1 MKCPFCQHPDTQV
14 VETREVEDGTA
25 LRRRRRCAGCDKRFT
40 TYERAEVSFP
50 AVVKKDGRRVEYS
63 RPKLAASL
71 ALALRKRP
79 VAAEEVDAAIG
90 RIEQRLLQTGARE
103 LESARLGEWVM
114 DELKRLDEVA
124 YVRFASV
131 YRSFKD
137 PAQFVQILE
146 EMARGGQPRATA
158 RRPAQG
164 RRKP

>member
-50 AVVKKDGRRVEYS
+50 AVVKKDGRRMEYS
-63 RPKLAASL
+63 RDKLSASL

-90 RIEQRLLQTGARE
+90 RIEQRLLQTGVRE
-103 LESARLGEWVM
+103 LESARIGEWVM
-114 DELKRLDEVA
+114 DELKGLDEVS

-146 EMARGGQPRATA
+146 EMARSGQARRSPRA
-158 RRPAQG
+158 G
-164 RRKP
+164 RKT

>member
-14 VETREVEDGTA
+14 VETREVEDATA

-63 RPKLAASL
+63 RAKLADSL

-90 RIEQRLLQTGARE
+90 RIEQHLLQTGARE
-103 LESARLGEWVM
+103 LDSAQLGEWVM
-114 DELKRLDEVA
+114 DELKRLDDVA

-146 EMARGGQPRATA
+146 EMARGGQPRVAS
-158 RRPAQG
+158 RRTPRGA
-164 RRKP
+164 RKP

>member
-103 LESARLGEWVM
+103 LESARLGAWVM
-114 DELKRLDEVA
+114 DELKRLGEVA
-124 YVRFASV
+124 YVRFA
-131 YRSFKD
+131 
-137 PAQFVQILE
+137 
-146 EMARGGQPRATA
+146 
-158 RRPAQG
+158 
-164 RRKP
+164 

>member
-14 VETREVEDGTA
+14 VETREVEDGQA

-50 AVVKKDGRRVEYS
+50 GGVKQDGRRVDYS
-63 RPKLAASL
+63 RDKLAASL

-79 VAAEEVDAAIG
+79 VSADAVDAAIG
-90 RIEQRLLQTGARE
+90 RIEERLLQTGSRE
-103 LESARLGEWVM
+103 LESAQIGEWVM
-114 DELKRLDEVA
+114 DELKGLDEVS

-137 PAQFVQILE
+137 PAQFVHILE
-146 EMARGGQPRATA
+146 EMARGAQVRATP
-158 RRPAQG
+158 RRSPRG
-164 RRKP
+164 TRK

>member
-1 MKCPFCQHPDTQV
+1 MPFLPAPRHPGG
-14 VETREVEDGTA
+14 ETREVEDGQA

-50 AVVKKDGRRVEYS
+50 GVVKKDGRRVDYS
-63 RPKLAASL
+63 RDKLAASL

-79 VAAEEVDAAIG
+79 VSADAVDAAIG
-90 RIEQRLLQTGARE
+90 RIEERLLQTGSRE
-103 LESARLGEWVM
+103 LESAQIGEWVM
-114 DELKRLDEVA
+114 DELKRLDDVA

-146 EMARGGQPRATA
+146 EMARGGKTIRAPR
-158 RRPAQG
+158 G
-164 RRKP
+164 KKS

>member
-40 TYERAEVSFP
+40 TYERSEVSFP
-50 AVVKKDGRRVEYS
+50 AVVKKDGRRVDYS

-90 RIEQRLLQTGARE
+90 RIEQRLLQSGARE
-103 LESARLGEWVM
+103 LPSAQLGGWVM
-114 DELKRLDEVA
+114 DELKRLDDVA

-146 EMARGGQPRATA
+146 EMARGGAPRPSP
-158 RRPAQG
+158 RRAGAG
-164 RRKP
+164 RRKS

>member
-1 MKCPFCQHPDTQV
+1 M

-50 AVVKKDGRRVEYS
+50 AVVKKDGRRMEYS
-63 RPKLAASL
+63 RDKLSASL

-79 VAAEEVDAAIG
+79 VSAEAVDAAIG
-90 RIEQRLLQTGARE
+90 RIEERLLQSGARE
-103 LESARLGEWVM
+103 LPSAQLGEWVM
-114 DELKRLDEVA
+114 DELKRLDDVA

-146 EMARGGQPRATA
+146 EMARQPRRAP
-158 RRPAQG
+158 RP
-164 RRKP
+164 RKS

>member
-14 VETREVEDGTA
+14 VETREVEDATA

-63 RPKLAASL
+63 RDKLAASL

-79 VAAEEVDAAIG
+79 VAADEVDAAIG

-103 LESARLGEWVM
+103 LGSAHLGEWVM
-114 DELKRLDEVA
+114 DELKRLDEVS

-146 EMARGGQPRATA
+146 EMARGAKVRATP
-158 RRPAQG
+158 RRTPRTG
-164 RRKP
+164 RKA

>member
-14 VETREVEDGTA
+14 VETREVEDGQA

-50 AVVKKDGRRVEYS
+50 GVVKKDGRRVEYS
-63 RPKLAASL
+63 RDKLAASL

-79 VAAEEVDAAIG
+79 VGADAVDAAIG
-90 RIEQRLLQTGARE
+90 RIEERLLQTGSRE
-103 LESARLGEWVM
+103 LESAQIGEWVM
-114 DELKRLDEVA
+114 DELKRLDDVA

-146 EMARGGQPRATA
+146 EMARGSKTVRAPR
-158 RRPAQG
+158 G
-164 RRKP
+164 KKS

>member
-14 VETREVEDGTA
+14 VETREVEDATA

-50 AVVKKDGRRVEYS
+50 AVVKKDGRRTDYS
-63 RPKLAASL
+63 RAKLAASL

-79 VAAEEVDAAIG
+79 VAAEDVDAAIG
-90 RIEQRLLQTGARE
+90 RIEQQLLQTGARE

-114 DELKRLDEVA
+114 NELKRLDEVA

-146 EMARGGQPRATA
+146 EMARGGQARVPSRRSPRS
-158 RRPAQG
+158 G
-164 RRKP
+164 RKT